1 MRYAIAVV
9 SCLAAT
15 SAHANDLTCKQWFDL
30 GQRSHLSHGESE
42 PMAAIGGQ
50 IKGTA
55 DTLNAMRMLTARQ
68 AQQAAPQH
76 TLTSLNSGTPLLPP
90 VSMKRISPWPTYLP
104 QCGMPLW
111 SLSWRSIALPSNDA
125 RVSAPRIDFSQHRM
139 RHWVSTRT
147 LFNI

>member
-1 MRYAIAVV
+1 MHMRHAIAVV

-30 GQRSHLSHGESE
+30 GQRSHLSHGQSG

-68 AQQAAPQH
+68 AQQAAPRH
-76 TLTSLNSGTPLLPP
+76 IDLVELWNAVVTACKHEEDKP
-90 VSMKRISPWPTYLP
+90 VTDVLAAVQNAVVELKL
-104 QCGMPLW
+104 
-111 SLSWRSIALPSNDA
+111 ALD
-125 RVSAPRIDFSQHRM
+125 
-139 RHWVSTRT
+139 RT
-147 LFNI
+147 TVK